1 MVPWLAGS
9 SDVLVCAVRRRAGVD
24 RWTQGGLLVGPQ
36 GKPCEE
42 PDLMRVLQKKAH
54 PLNPDFLMYVKSEY
68 FTRVGHNPSAGFVAT
83 LLLLHSCR
91 SVHMYGFHIMAGE
104 RAHPLFP

>member
-1 MVPWLAGS
+1 M
-9 SDVLVCAVRRRAGVD
+9 
-24 RWTQGGLLVGPQ
+24 GPQ